1 MAFCI
6 CRHIWNISFILNNKY
21 ANSPFGRRGASYLL
35 RWLKSETAKRGN
47 LGRVTF
53 FSCRSYLDPSTQ
65 QVPLPP
71 KKWLVGLYQ
80 YKGYFFWSR
89 MKKKTAHSHWSLS
102 LKTGYRFINQKPTF
116 SIWKSIKTGCTYFEI
131 SQMLKPWKG
140 DSITSHGVPVTHCE
154 QATILVLKL
163 KVVQL
168 RKFPFFPNV
177 FFSFLLFLSIAWISS
192 ESDFLRGVLFP
203 RVCFAP
209 HWVFQRIC
217 ILNKMHSIDR
227 IYQHDMHSEDSNHI
241 YASWQ
246 PT

>member
-1 MAFCI
+1 MSTYLKYIFYPQQQI
-6 CRHIWNISFILNNKY
+6 CKFPFWEKRSVLSSKVAEIWNSKERQPWKSDIFFHAEVTLTPQPNRFLYHPKSDLLVCTNTRDIS
-21 ANSPFGRRGASYLL
+21 SG
-35 RWLKSETAKRGN
+35 
-47 LGRVTF
+47 LG
-53 FSCRSYLDPSTQ
+53 
-65 QVPLPP
+65 
-71 KKWLVGLYQ
+71 W
-80 YKGYFFWSR
+80 
-89 MKKKTAHSHWSLS
+89 KKTAHSHWSLS